1 MPHNE
6 ALWCDFSK
14 FLYMA
19 MICMTLGRI
28 LLILVSYKYENICRI
43 YFYYQVVYLTLE
55 WCLPRNY
62 GNM

>member
-1 MPHNE
+1 
-6 ALWCDFSK
+6 
-14 FLYMA
+14 MA